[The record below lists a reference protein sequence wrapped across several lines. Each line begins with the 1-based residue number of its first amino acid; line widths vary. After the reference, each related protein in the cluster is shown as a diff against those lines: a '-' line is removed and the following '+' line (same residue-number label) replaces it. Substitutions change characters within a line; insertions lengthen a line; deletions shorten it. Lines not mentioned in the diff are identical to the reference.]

1 MSWFKK
7 EPHPSSQAYYEAV
20 LARTPPFPT
29 PEQFTDEFL
38 REFDELCVKENVLPP
53 TQRSSLYRDFVRELY
68 VQDIYSPI
76 DSYYLG
82 RKAERLEDIPRLLT
96 EFKRPLFAVLLQ
108 FRRVMRSNSSNFQVP
123 AYDFVDITVVD
134 KVLGAFSWRD
144 IFSKSFVHI
153 GLFEQLT
160 KNCHDLSQK
169 QISAR
174 DVEKGKRVYPLDF
187 KGAVRDAVHA
197 YFKGTPLLKL
207 FEATVSL
214 GISEDIRFQHQ
225 WVIAPT
231 GSGKTQLLQSQI
243 ADDLSGKCTTIVMDS
258 QGLEEGRLLSNI
270 ERLKH
275 FAPGGALDGKLVV
288 LQPNPDSPLSLNLF
302 DMGQNDP
309 SLSARE
315 RQMMYASALKMISFC
330 LGGTTEQQQD
340 MIEYLVQLGL
350 EIEGA
355 TIDTV
360 RRMLQLPKADFQ
372 KEYGPAL
379 ERADEVVRDY
389 FLHSF
394 HAQSMSVTREAVM
407 RRIMGMLK
415 NPTFRKMYQA
425 KTNSFDMK
433 KEIDAGKVILINTD
447 VALLGEAACEL
458 FGRYFIS
465 LLLLATQQ
473 RRSDMPVHVYI
484 DECQDYIANDENVA
498 TLLDKA
504 RKQRV
509 AFSFAHQ
516 RLANI
521 KSPNVLDALSNCA
534 IKFAGG
540 NVTDAPVLAKY
551 MRTTP
556 EFIADQKPLSFAA
569 FIRGQTQTAVS
580 LQVQYGVMEGMER
593 TTSAEHRAIWDDMD
607 ARYYSRPTERL
618 AEASVEEEQSPPA
631 KTGEWDDVV

>member
-1 MSWFKK
+1 MGEIHHRYLLPQF
-7 EPHPSSQAYYEAV
+7 HPNRA
-20 LARTPPFPT
+20 
-29 PEQFTDEFL
+29 
-38 REFDELCVKENVLPP
+38 
-53 TQRSSLYRDFVRELY
+53 DFMRGFMRELENACGTQLWKSLAQEQVALVEEVIGEVY
-68 VQDIYSPI
+68 EDGMGGGVCEYLHKGADYAPYAAKHYQQQPVYFSSVMVPSMVAYLRHVAGLPRPGAGLFSAPVVNFLNLKKVLSDVLEPIYSQGLSMYQTVPVPTINARNI
-76 DSYYLG
+76 DLPKDSKKQLGTSDEILETYLG
-82 RKAERLEDIPRLLT
+82 GTA
-96 EFKRPLFAVLLQ
+96 
-108 FRRVMRSNSSNFQVP
+108 
-123 AYDFVDITVVD
+123 FV
-134 KVLGAFSWRD
+134 
-144 IFSKSFVHI
+144 
-153 GLFEQLT
+153 
-160 KNCHDLSQK
+160 
-169 QISAR
+169 
-174 DVEKGKRVYPLDF
+174 
-187 KGAVRDAVHA
+187 
-197 YFKGTPLLKL
+197 KL
-207 FEATVSL
+207 FEGWCSVE
-214 GISEDIRFQHQ
+214 IPEDIRFQHQ

-231 GSGKTQLLQSQI
+231 GSGKTQLLQLQI
-243 ADDLSGKCTTIVMDS
+243 ARDLSAKCATIVMDS
-258 QGLEEGRLLSNI
+258 QGLEEGRLLFNI
-270 ERLKH
+270 ERLKQ
-275 FAPGGALDGKLVV
+275 FAPGGTRAGKLVV
-288 LQPNPDSPLSLNLF
+288 LQPNPDTPLSLNLF

-309 SLSARE
+309 ALSGRE

-372 KEYGPAL
+372 KEYGPTL
-379 ERADEVVRDY
+379 EKADEVVRDY

-415 NPTFRKMYQA
+415 NPTFRKMFQA

-504 RKQRV
+504 RKQHV
-509 AFSFAHQ
+509 AFTFAHQ

-521 KSPNVLDALSNCA
+521 KSPNVVDALSNCA

-540 NVTDAPVLAKY
+540 NITDAPILAKY

-569 FIRGQTQTAVS
+569 FIRGETQTAVS
-580 LQVQYGVMEGMER
+580 VQIEYGVMEGMER
-593 TTSAEHRAIWDDMD
+593 TTSAEHQAIWDDID
-607 ARYYSRPTERL
+607 ARYYSRPVEPMAAARATEQH
-618 AEASVEEEQSPPA
+618 APPA
-631 KTGEWDDVV
+631 PGGAWDDVV